1 MFCRWAAHCYWLVRW
16 LTLYETGPFFLLGV
30 HYPPFTLGC
39 LLVRTGNELIAFHAL
54 QGIAMAFAMPTAV
67 GLITSNFPTGRGRNI
82 AFACLGGGSPI
93 GFALGVVLNGLFVY
107 SIGRRHGCYPPVS

>member
-1 MFCRWAAHCYWLVRW
+1 
-16 LTLYETGPFFLLGV
+16 LYETGPFFLLGV

-54 QGIAMAFAMPTAV
+54 QGIAMALATATAV

-82 AFACLGGGSPI
+82 AFALP
-93 GFALGVVLNGLFVY
+93 
-107 SIGRRHGCYPPVS
+107 GRRITNRLRFRFGA